1 MCKAID
7 DMLAQARQEG
17 REAGEAIGRKAGE
30 AIGRKAGEAIGR
42 KAGEAIGRKAGEEMG
57 RTAGIATG
65 RAMGRTEGRV
75 EGMNETIQTFVKDY
89 QEEGLS
95 KEAICQK
102 LEKLF
107 SIAPEAAGKYFAG

>member
-1 MCKAID
+1 
-7 DMLAQARQEG
+7 
-17 REAGEAIGRKAGE
+17 
-30 AIGRKAGEAIGR
+30 
-42 KAGEAIGRKAGEEMG
+42 MG